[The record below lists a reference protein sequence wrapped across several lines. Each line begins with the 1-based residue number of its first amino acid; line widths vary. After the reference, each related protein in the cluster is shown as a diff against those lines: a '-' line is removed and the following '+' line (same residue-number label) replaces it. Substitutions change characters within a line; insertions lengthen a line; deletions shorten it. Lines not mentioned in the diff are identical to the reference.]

1 MAVEVTAPKPSA
13 RKNTKGSPADSTV
26 AAVQAQQHGHT
37 DKGGPNKDHLNFK
50 PGAEFKREYQM
61 FAAAHGMSMV
71 EMLKESFDLLKKA
84 KIGGQ

>member
-1 MAVEVTAPKPSA
+1 MAVEVTAPKPA
-13 RKNTKGSPADSTV
+13 RKNTKGAPADNTV
-26 AAVQAQQHGHT
+26 AAEHAQQHGHT

-71 EMLKESFDLLKKA
+71 DMLKESFDLLKKA